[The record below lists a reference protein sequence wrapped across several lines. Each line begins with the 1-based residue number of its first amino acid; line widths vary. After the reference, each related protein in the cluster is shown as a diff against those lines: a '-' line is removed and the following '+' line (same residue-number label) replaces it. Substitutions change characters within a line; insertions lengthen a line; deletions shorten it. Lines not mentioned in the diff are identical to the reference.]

1 MSLDRM
7 SYRTERYCKGMLA
20 LSICNVQISWLIYTR
35 DVLWCFLVSGRSLAY
50 SSMIY
55 IICFYSWMHYY
66 CRKDIPYFLG
76 LFCMYHY
83 MSWHTHTYFMRYG
96 IVFEVPSWTQQSTS
110 PQTWSLDPNGTGQAS
125 SRSIICDA
133 GKVPEVAGG
142 LTGVFAHGMLEYIYI
157 YHQTHCS
164 ICSMMFLMCHDD
176 PLFFNI
182 FFEIMCHVSKCS
194 RNAPGAY

>member
-1 MSLDRM
+1 MNALLLQ
-7 SYRTERYCKGMLA
+7 ERYTIFFG
-20 LSICNVQISWLIYTR
+20 T
-35 DVLWCFLVSGRSLAY
+35 VLYVSLHVMAHAHVFYEVRY
-50 SSMIY
+50 SV
-55 IICFYSWMHYY
+55 
-66 CRKDIPYFLG
+66 R
-76 LFCMYHY
+76 
-83 MSWHTHTYFMRYG
+83 G
-96 IVFEVPSWTQQSTS
+96 IEVLPSWTQQSTS

-142 LTGVFAHGMLEYIYI
+142 RIQVFLLMGCWSIYYIIYI